1 MRRQATV
8 GKISHEKTRSQ
19 QLWLDLKEMLPT
31 SDICSEQ
38 TSKSDNNDE
47 AVRELLLVSG
57 PLPPPPPP
65 PPLPHRYQTMT
76 IPSTILDIVNI
87 LSACGAVQSGFVL
100 VFSCGA
106 AASW

>member
-1 MRRQATV
+1 MVTV

-57 PLPPPPPP
+57 PLPP
-65 PPLPHRYQTMT
+65 LPHRYQTMT

-87 LSACGAVQSGFVL
+87 LSACGAAVQSGFVL

>member
-1 MRRQATV
+1 MVVYCAPLLRLVTV

-57 PLPPPPPP
+57 TPLSPS
-65 PPLPHRYQTMT
+65 RY
-76 IPSTILDIVNI
+76 
-87 LSACGAVQSGFVL
+87 
-100 VFSCGA
+100 
-106 AASW
+106 